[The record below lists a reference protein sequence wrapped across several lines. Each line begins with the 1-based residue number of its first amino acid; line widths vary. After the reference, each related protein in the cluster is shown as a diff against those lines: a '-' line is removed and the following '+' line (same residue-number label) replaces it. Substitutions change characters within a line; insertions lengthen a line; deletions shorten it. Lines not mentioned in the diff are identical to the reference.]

1 MMNIKKN
8 TNLKIGL
15 LIIGTLLFF
24 MILSLFWTPYDPYL
38 IDEVNRLKP
47 PSLKHI
53 LGTDQLGRD
62 IFSRVMIASQ
72 GAFYVGLIAV
82 FIGGIIGSFLGTI
95 SGYFSNWIDEVISKI
110 IDAFMSIPSILF
122 LLVFITI
129 FGKDLKNTAI
139 SIGILNIPTFFRVSR
154 GKVMEIKNLPYITW
168 AKIMGIKEIKIIFS
182 HIFPNMLS
190 TIIVVGALSFS
201 TAILTEASLSYLGMG
216 VNPPQPTWGEIIYR
230 AQEYITTNPYY
241 AFVPGVLISL
251 VAIGFNLLGEGI
263 KEYIKK

>member
-1 MMNIKKN
+1 MNLSKN

-15 LIIGTLLFF
+15 SIIGVLFFF
-24 MILSLFWTPYDPYL
+24 MILSIFWTPYNPYL
-38 IDEVNRLKP
+38 IDELNRLKP
-47 PSLKHI
+47 PSFSHI

-62 IFSRVMIASQ
+62 ILSRVMVASQ
-72 GAFYVGLIAV
+72 GAFYVGFISVL
-82 FIGGIIGSFLGTI
+82 IGGIIGSFLGTI
-95 SGYFSNWIDEVISKI
+95 SGYFSNWIDEIISKI

-139 SIGILNIPTFFRVSR
+139 SIGILNIPTFFRISR
-154 GKVMEIKNLPYITW
+154 SKVMEIKNLPYITW
-168 AKIMGIKEIKIIFS
+168 ARIIGVKEIQIIFS
-182 HIFPNMLS
+182 HIFPNILS
-190 TIIVVGALSFS
+190 TLIVVGALSFS

-216 VNPPQPTWGEIIYR
+216 ANPPEPTWGEIIYR
-230 AQEYITTNPYY
+230 AQEYITTNQFY

>member
-1 MMNIKKN
+1 MNVSKN
-8 TNLKIGL
+8 INLKVGL
-15 LIIGTLLFF
+15 SIIGVLFFF
-24 MILSLFWTPYDPYL
+24 MILSIFWTPYNPYL
-38 IDEVNRLKP
+38 IDELNRLKP
-47 PSLKHI
+47 PSFTHI

-62 IFSRVMIASQ
+62 ILSRVMIASQ
-72 GAFYVGLIAV
+72 GAFYVGFISVL
-82 FIGGIIGSFLGTI
+82 IGGIIGSFLGTI
-95 SGYFSNWIDEVISKI
+95 SGYFSNWIDEILSKI
-110 IDAFMSIPSILF
+110 VDAFVSIPSILF

-139 SIGILNIPTFFRVSR
+139 SIGILNIPTFFRISR
-154 GKVMEIKNLPYITW
+154 SKVMEIKNLPYITW
-168 AKIMGIKEIKIIFS
+168 AKIIGVKEIQIIFS
-182 HIFPNMLS
+182 HIFPNILS

-216 VNPPQPTWGEIIYR
+216 ANPPEPTWGEIIYR
-230 AQEYITTNPYY
+230 AQEYITTNPFY

>member
-1 MMNIKKN
+1 MNVSKN
-8 TNLKIGL
+8 TNLKVGL
-15 LIIGTLLFF
+15 SIIGVLFFF
-24 MILSLFWTPYDPYL
+24 MILSIFWTPHNPYL
-38 IDEVNRLKP
+38 IDELNRLKP
-47 PSLKHI
+47 PSFTHI

-62 IFSRVMIASQ
+62 ILSRVMIASQ
-72 GAFYVGLIAV
+72 GAFYVGFISVL
-82 FIGGIIGSFLGTI
+82 IGGIIGSFLGTI
-95 SGYFSNWIDEVISKI
+95 SGYFSNWIDEILSKI
-110 IDAFMSIPSILF
+110 VDAFVSIPSILF

-139 SIGILNIPTFFRVSR
+139 SIGILNIPTFFRISR

-168 AKIMGIKEIKIIFS
+168 AKIIGVKEIQIIFS
-182 HIFPNMLS
+182 HIFPNILS

-216 VNPPQPTWGEIIYR
+216 ANPPEPTWGEIIYR
-230 AQEYITTNPYY
+230 AQEYITTNPFY

>member
-1 MMNIKKN
+1 MNVSKN
-8 TNLKIGL
+8 TNLKVGL
-15 LIIGTLLFF
+15 SIIGVLFFF
-24 MILSLFWTPYDPYL
+24 MILSIFWTPYNPYL
-38 IDEVNRLKP
+38 IDELNRLKP
-47 PSLKHI
+47 PSFIHI

-62 IFSRVMIASQ
+62 ILSRVMIASQ
-72 GAFYVGLIAV
+72 GAFYVGFISVL
-82 FIGGIIGSFLGTI
+82 IGGIIGSFLGTI
-95 SGYFSNWIDEVISKI
+95 SGYFSNWIDEILSKI
-110 IDAFMSIPSILF
+110 VDAFVSIPSILF

-139 SIGILNIPTFFRVSR
+139 SIGILNIPTFFRISR
-154 GKVMEIKNLPYITW
+154 SKVMEIKNLPYITW
-168 AKIMGIKEIKIIFS
+168 AKIIGVKEIQIIFS
-182 HIFPNMLS
+182 HIFPNILS

-216 VNPPQPTWGEIIYR
+216 ANPPEPTWGEIIYR
-230 AQEYITTNPYY
+230 AQEYITTNPFY

>member
-1 MMNIKKN
+1 MNIKKN

-15 LIIGTLLFF
+15 FIVGFLFF
-24 MILSLFWTPYDPYL
+24 FMLLSLFWTPYNPYL
-38 IDEVNRLKP
+38 IDEVNRLKS
-47 PSLKHI
+47 PSFKHI

-62 IFSRVMIASQ
+62 IFSRIMIASQ
-72 GAFYVGLIAV
+72 GTFYVGFISVL
-82 FIGGIIGSFLGTI
+82 IGGIIGSFLGTI
-95 SGYFSNWIDEVISKI
+95 SGYFSNWIDEIISKV

-129 FGKDLKNTAI
+129 FGKEIKHTAI
-139 SIGILNIPTFFRVSR
+139 SIGILNIPTFFRISR
-154 GKVMEIKNLPYITW
+154 SKVMEIKNMPYITW
-168 AKIMGIKEIKIIFS
+168 AQIIGINRLKIIFS
-182 HIFPNMLS
+182 HIFPNIIS
-190 TIIVVGALSFS
+190 VIIVVGALSFS

-216 VNPPQPTWGEIIYR
+216 VNPPEPTWGEIIYR

>member
-1 MMNIKKN
+1 MNIKEN

-15 LIIGTLLFF
+15 SIIGILFFF
-24 MILSLFWTPYDPYL
+24 MILSIFWTPYNPYF
-38 IDEVNRLKP
+38 IDELNKLKP
-47 PSLKHI
+47 PSFKHL

-62 IFSRVMIASQ
+62 ILSRIMIASQ
-72 GAFYVGLIAV
+72 GAFYVGFISVL
-82 FIGGIIGSFLGTI
+82 IGGVIGTCLGTI
-95 SGYFSNWIDEVISKI
+95 SGYFTNWIDEVFSKI

-129 FGKDLKNTAI
+129 FEKDLKNTAI

-154 GKVMEIKNLPYITW
+154 AKVIEIKNLPYITW
-168 AKIMGIKEIKIIFS
+168 AKIIGVKEIKIIFS
-182 HIFPNMLS
+182 HIFPNILS
-190 TIIVVGALSFS
+190 TIIVVAALSFS

-230 AQEYITTNPYY
+230 AQEYIGTNPYY
-241 AFVPGVLISL
+241 AFIPGVLISL

>member
-1 MMNIKKN
+1 MNVSKN
-8 TNLKIGL
+8 TNLKVGL
-15 LIIGTLLFF
+15 SIIGVLFFF
-24 MILSLFWTPYDPYL
+24 MILSIFWTPYNPYL
-38 IDEVNRLKP
+38 IDELNRLKP
-47 PSLKHI
+47 PSFTHI

-62 IFSRVMIASQ
+62 ILSRVMIASQ
-72 GAFYVGLIAV
+72 GAFYVGFISVL
-82 FIGGIIGSFLGTI
+82 IGGIIGSFLGTI
-95 SGYFSNWIDEVISKI
+95 SGYFLNWIDEILSKI
-110 IDAFMSIPSILF
+110 VDAFVSIPSILF

-139 SIGILNIPTFFRVSR
+139 SIGILNIPTFFRISR
-154 GKVMEIKNLPYITW
+154 SKVMEIKNLPYITW
-168 AKIMGIKEIKIIFS
+168 AKIIGVKEIQIIFS
-182 HIFPNMLS
+182 HIFPNILS

-216 VNPPQPTWGEIIYR
+216 ANPPEPTWGEIIYR
-230 AQEYITTNPYY
+230 AQEYITTNPFY

>member
-1 MMNIKKN
+1 MNLSKN

-15 LIIGTLLFF
+15 SIIGVLFFF
-24 MILSLFWTPYDPYL
+24 MILSTFWTPYNPYL
-38 IDEVNRLKP
+38 IDELNRLKP
-47 PSLKHI
+47 PSFSHI

-62 IFSRVMIASQ
+62 ILSRVMVASQ
-72 GAFYVGLIAV
+72 GAFYVGFISVL
-82 FIGGIIGSFLGTI
+82 IGGIIGSFLGTI
-95 SGYFSNWIDEVISKI
+95 SGYFSNWIDEIISKI

-139 SIGILNIPTFFRVSR
+139 SIGILNIPTFFRISR
-154 GKVMEIKNLPYITW
+154 SKVMEIKNLPYITW
-168 AKIMGIKEIKIIFS
+168 ARIIGVKEIQIIFS
-182 HIFPNMLS
+182 HIFPNILS
-190 TIIVVGALSFS
+190 TLIVVGALSFS

-216 VNPPQPTWGEIIYR
+216 ANPPEPTWGEIIYR
-230 AQEYITTNPYY
+230 AQEYITTNPFY

>member
-1 MMNIKKN
+1 MNISKN
-8 TNLKIGL
+8 TNLKVGL
-15 LIIGTLLFF
+15 SIIGVLFFF
-24 MILSLFWTPYDPYL
+24 MILSIFWTPHNPYL
-38 IDEVNRLKP
+38 IDELNRLKP
-47 PSLKHI
+47 PSFTHI

-62 IFSRVMIASQ
+62 ILSRVMIASQ
-72 GAFYVGLIAV
+72 GAFYVGFISVL
-82 FIGGIIGSFLGTI
+82 IGGIIGSFLGTI
-95 SGYFSNWIDEVISKI
+95 SGYFSNWIDEILSKI
-110 IDAFMSIPSILF
+110 VDAFVSIPSILF

-139 SIGILNIPTFFRVSR
+139 SIGILNIPTFFRISR

-168 AKIMGIKEIKIIFS
+168 AKIIGVKEIQIIFS
-182 HIFPNMLS
+182 HIFPNILS

-216 VNPPQPTWGEIIYR
+216 ANPPEPTWGEIIYR
-230 AQEYITTNPYY
+230 AQEYITTNPFY